1 MKDVRIANDV
11 AGACGADEN
20 QGNVVGDQGFEER
33 EPGFAVCGGIFVGE
47 VDEFDAL
54 LAMEAG
60 EFGREFDRVA
70 MTPLPPEAVLAAV
83 VAMMRA
89 AARELDDDGA
99 AFAVVRVAA
108 MIDEFPTDAIGVE
121 IGNDGRGAGRSDSSD
136 LSDWSDLSDRG

>member
-1 MKDVRIANDV
+1 
-11 AGACGADEN
+11 
-20 QGNVVGDQGFEER
+20 VGDQRFEER
-33 EPGFAVCGGIFVGE
+33 EPGFAVCGGIFIGE

-60 EFGREFDRVA
+60 EFSGKFDGVA
-70 MTPLPPEAVLAAV
+70 MTPLPPKAVLAAV

-99 AFAVVRVAA
+99 AFAIVSVAT

-121 IGNDGRGAGRSDSSD
+121 IGNDWRWASRSDSSD